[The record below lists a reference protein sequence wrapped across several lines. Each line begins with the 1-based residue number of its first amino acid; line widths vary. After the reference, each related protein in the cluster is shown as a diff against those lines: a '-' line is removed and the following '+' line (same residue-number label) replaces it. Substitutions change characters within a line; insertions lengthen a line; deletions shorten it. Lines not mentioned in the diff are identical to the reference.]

1 MQKSGR
7 SAMKRFTKARIAVVV
22 AVTFLLPLVP
32 DTSAPGL
39 SPMTRKAQV
48 VGGMSSSGPIAS
60 LREFQP
66 PLSDQALA
74 ALTVYLEAG
83 AESFA
88 GKLAVAAVIRNRMR
102 HRYQSDGTVR
112 GTVLKPWQF
121 QPWNTRSPSQLTL
134 DLKKKSMRDSLL
146 AWHLVQDG
154 REIVDGAVLF
164 YNPKLAKTPDWAK
177 VSREVV
183 TIGGHT
189 FYVPP
194 KRQA

>member
-1 MQKSGR
+1 MR
-7 SAMKRFTKARIAVVV
+7 KARIAVVV
-22 AVTFLLPLVP
+22 VATFLFPLVL

-39 SPMTRKAQV
+39 SPLKGKAQV
-48 VGGMSSSGPIAS
+48 VGGMSPSGPIAS
-60 LREFQP
+60 LRGLQP
-66 PLSDQALA
+66 PLSDDALA

-88 GKLAVAAVIRNRMR
+88 GKLAVAAVIRNRTR
-102 HRYQSDGTVR
+102 LRYQSDGTVR
-112 GTVLKPWQF
+112 GTVLKPRQF

-134 DLKKKSMRDSLL
+134 DLKKRSMRDSLL

-164 YNPKLAKTPDWAK
+164 YNPKLAKTPDWAR
-177 VSREVV
+177 VSRKVA
-183 TIGGHT
+183 TIGGHA

-194 KRQA
+194 KRQT